1 MPFILCNK
9 QAGILKLGGV
19 QRFIRELDRCSAKY
33 SELFEGNNRAT
44 LERNRTIFEEI
55 RKGPSIN
62 ESRLLAL
69 KMLTPIYLYFN
80 QNKFLITKDE
90 FNNMQADEI
99 LSIYEL
105 LLEQNLRKKRQMEAI

>member
-1 MPFILCNK
+1 
-9 QAGILKLGGV
+9 
-19 QRFIRELDRCSAKY
+19 
-33 SELFEGNNRAT
+33 
-44 LERNRTIFEEI
+44 
-55 RKGPSIN
+55 
-62 ESRLLAL
+62 
-69 KMLTPIYLYFN
+69 MLTPIYLYFN